1 MVRATPDLSAI
12 VEAVEIQAAGRF
24 SILGEIFDVPSGNG
38 GISAMSSPLA
48 NALYHRMYCRPERG
62 RPVLAGDTR
71 ARRVFVEDLSSAN
84 CGTGTWEAG
93 WVIEALE
100 DDGSLAVHKQREDL
114 TFWARPEQFRA
125 MDGRIEIG
133 SVGRLQLGKELR
145 EMLPGYY
152 TVLGDTDQ
160 STDEVRS
167 SVDIVRFYWHLT
179 AEIAPVWIHELTRR
193 FNSAR
198 VPFHAK
204 VQSDPSAYFR
214 ADAGVLYIARPDLA
228 DAMPLLP
235 ALHRTVS
242 TQLADPTPMFTK
254 RLARGLAV
262 AEDPGDGRSF
272 GQHRCQLIAE
282 GLVRAFENGKT
293 ALPELTS
300 AIAARFTE
308 EGLVITKPWLNAG
321 SRHKYVWPKRRP
333 KPQRSS
339 RQ

>member
-1 MVRATPDLSAI
+1 MLRVTADLRAI

-24 SILGEIFDVPSGNG
+24 SILGETFEVPSGNG

-62 RPVLAGDTR
+62 RSALAGDTR
-71 ARRVFVEDLSSAN
+71 ARRVFVEDLSRAN

-93 WVIEALE
+93 WIIEAVE
-100 DDGSLAVHKQREDL
+100 DDGTLAVHKQGEDL
-114 TFWARPEQFRA
+114 TLWARPEQFRP
-125 MDGRIEIG
+125 MNGHIEIG

-145 EMLPGYY
+145 EMLLGYY
-152 TVLGDTDQ
+152 TVLGDTDK
-160 STDEVRS
+160 STDEAGP

-179 AEIAPVWIHELTRR
+179 AEIAPLWIHELTRH
-193 FNSAR
+193 FNGAR

-204 VQSDPSAYFR
+204 VQSDPIAYFR
-214 ADAGVLYIARPDLA
+214 ADAGVLYIARRDLA
-228 DAMPLLP
+228 DAMALLP
-235 ALHRTVS
+235 VLHRTVS
-242 TQLADPTPMFTK
+242 TRLADPTPMFTK

-272 GQHRCQLIAE
+272 GQHRCQLVAE

-300 AIAARFTE
+300 AIAARFAE
-308 EGLVITKPWLNAG
+308 ERLVITRPWLNAG
-321 SRHKYVWPKRRP
+321 SRHRYVWPTRRSQS
-333 KPQRSS
+333 QRSNK
-339 RQ
+339 Q